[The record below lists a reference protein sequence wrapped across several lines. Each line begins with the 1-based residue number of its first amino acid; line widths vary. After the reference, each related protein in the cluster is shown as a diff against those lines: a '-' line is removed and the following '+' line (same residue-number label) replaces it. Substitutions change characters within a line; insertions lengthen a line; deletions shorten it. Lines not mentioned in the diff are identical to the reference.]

1 MTREEAVKAFEEI
14 KAGAQNNLG
23 AKYARGCEGYYRDKI
38 ELADA
43 ALQALRP
50 VTREQVEKAWRG
62 EWEFP
67 IFMDGD
73 ANDPR
78 CKCSECGS
86 IETPLARHRFCPNCG
101 APMTAE
107 AVELVLKRL
116 EKLYET
122 E

>member
-1 MTREEAVKAFEEI
+1 MTREEIIQEYESAVVANGLAAAAGNEEAI
-14 KAGAQNNLG
+14 KSYELFKAG
-23 AKYARGCEGYYRDKI
+23 
-38 ELADA
+38 LA
-43 ALQALRP
+43 ALRP
-50 VTREQVEKAWRG
+50 VTREQVEKVWKG

-78 CKCSECGS
+78 CKCSECES

-107 AVELVLKRL
+107 AVELVMKRL